1 MIERE
6 ITLVPLSKLGH
17 GDLIGIDSRSGEAP
31 PVDADTERLAADI
44 LSRGLLQPLGVYDNG
59 AGLFVA
65 YGNRR
70 LDALQHLAKAGS
82 IPRDQKI
89 PVVMLEGT
97 PADALAASIS
107 ENDNRQDL
115 HPVAQFENMA
125 RLLTLGWGV
134 KQLGKAFGIGPVA
147 VQRILALGGLHPSVR
162 EAWRADKIGEE
173 AARAF
178 TMAPEAAQ
186 AAALGRVLADHP
198 YSQPNAFAVRK
209 ALFGDQSGASGL
221 LKYVG
226 EDAYAEAGGA
236 LIADLFSN
244 SQAVGDIDL
253 LQRLANEKLSARVEA
268 LKAEGWGTVHTVQ
281 PPGWYSYERVGEIV
295 LNKDEAKARDAAKAD
310 KDTTRGWQEQV
321 RIETTARLRGLDA
334 EARATCHALV
344 TVGADGVERVEAGFR
359 PPSRLAPAS
368 DGLPDVEGAP
378 KAATA
383 YAYEAQTMALASL
396 VEADGLA
403 ALRLCVAGLI
413 GALGKG
419 SPVHIQT
426 HGWPGLRHEG
436 APDGYVRGPYGE
448 GYITPVAAWLRICRA
463 DRADLLC
470 WLDAAMFGAIDAT
483 VQARANGVNDQVIA
497 TTLTD
502 LELRRESYTE
512 TALKAFDLAAYLG
525 MLKKGQMAEIVR
537 EAGKP
542 DVADTIPG
550 MKKDEAVDAAHD
562 ALRGTGWLPACIRL
576 EVLP

>member
-6 ITLVPLSKLGH
+6 ITLVPLSKLDH

-82 IPRDQKI
+82 IPQDQKI
-89 PVVMLEGT
+89 PVVMLQGT

-125 RLLTLGWGV
+125 RLLTMGWGV

-147 VQRILALGGLHPSVR
+147 VQRILALGSLHASVR

-186 AAALGRVLADHP
+186 AAALGRVLADCP
-198 YSQPNAFAVRK
+198 YHQPGAQAVRK
-209 ALFGDQSGASGL
+209 ALFGDQSGAPGL

-226 EDAYAEAGGA
+226 EEAYAEAGGA

-281 PPGWYSYERVGEIV
+281 PPGWYGYERVGDVV
-295 LNKDEAKARDAAKAD
+295 LTKDEAKAVEAAKAD
-310 KDTTRGWQEQV
+310 KDTTRGWQEKV
-321 RIETTARLRGLDA
+321 RIETEARLRGLDA

-344 TVGADGVERVEAGFR
+344 TVGADGAERVEAGFR
-359 PPSRLAPAS
+359 PPSSAAPAA
-368 DGLPDVEGAP
+368 DGLPEVEGAP

-383 YAYEAQTMALASL
+383 YAYEAQTMALSQM
-396 VEADGLA
+396 VKADPET
-403 ALRLCVAGLI
+403 ALRLCVGALI
-413 GALGKG
+413 GALPKG
-419 SPVHIQT
+419 FPVHIKGS
-426 HGWPGLRHEG
+426 GWVNDSAGDDAPYDAVICLEG
-436 APDGYVRGPYGE
+436 NGYIAPDL
-448 GYITPVAAWLRICRA
+448 AWETLFECET
-463 DRADLLC
+463 DDLLQ
-470 WLDAAMFGAIDAT
+470 WLAVAVSQFVDAT
-483 VQARANGVNDQVIA
+483 DKARVAGVSDAGIKTMIDQTSRVGTYDAVAIK
-497 TTLTD
+497 TFD
-502 LELRRESYTE
+502 
-512 TALKAFDLAAYLG
+512 LKAYLA

-550 MKKDEAVDAAHD
+550 MKKAQAEAAAYE
-562 ALRGTGWLPACIRL
+562 ALKDTGWLPACIRL
-576 EVLP
+576 EKK